1 MKTGTHHHA
10 HWMVL
15 LCLMISSVAYCKPIH
30 ASTDPVR
37 DEPPVTIED
46 REHWAFKPLL
56 RPAVPVPKHPQA
68 ARNDIDR
75 FILAKLEA
83 EGQSLSRQAD
93 PATLMRRVAFDLT
106 GLPPAQDDVRAFV
119 QDPGDQAFEAYVDKL
134 LASSQYGERWA
145 QHWLDLARYAE
156 TDGFEY
162 DTERKHAYKYR
173 DWVIEA
179 LNKDLPFDQ
188 FVRQQIA
195 GDEMSPAETMATGF
209 LVAGPDMP
217 DINLQ
222 DERRHVVLN
231 DITSTVG
238 SAFLGITIG
247 CAQCHDHPYD
257 PFSQADFYRLRAFF
271 DNLPEIRKDKA
282 IGPAFVETSAVSLP
296 SHVSIRG
303 DFRRPGPE
311 VVPAFPRIANPAGIP
326 VPAAPLEKSSGRRLA
341 LAQWL
346 TQPAN
351 GLFLRASVNR
361 LWQHH
366 FGRPLAG
373 IPNDLGH
380 QGEAPTHPELL
391 EWLASELPRQGW
403 SLKSM
408 HKQIVM
414 SATYRQSSLPSAGHD
429 AVADYALFPRRR
441 LSGEELRDAMLAV
454 AGQINLK
461 PGGPSVRLPLPPEV
475 SGTLLKKQQ
484 GATTD
489 PLELNRRS
497 IYTFARRNLRHPLFE
512 LFDRPDALMS
522 CGRRNESTTAPQ
534 ALMLFNSEFS
544 LGIAKAVAAQVKASG
559 SDAASVVTN
568 AVWRC
573 YSRAPT
579 AKEFELGKTFIER
592 QTALTSTLEEAITD
606 YCLALINASAF
617 CYVD

>member
-1 MKTGTHHHA
+1 MKTI
-10 HWMVL
+10 
-15 LCLMISSVAYCKPIH
+15 LCLLLLLLTGSLAQAKSIH
-30 ASTDPVR
+30 ASNDPVR
-37 DEPPVTIED
+37 DEPPIATD
-46 REHWAFKPLL
+46 DKEHWAFKPLQ
-56 RPAVPVPKHPQA
+56 RPQVPKLKNEA
-68 ARNDIDR
+68 TARNEVDR
-75 FILAKLEA
+75 FVLAKLEA
-83 EGQSLSRQAD
+83 AGQTLSPQAD

-106 GLPPAQDDVRAFV
+106 GLPPAIEDVRAFMK
-119 QDPGDQAFEAYVDKL
+119 DSGDRAFEAYVDKL
-134 LASSQYGERWA
+134 LATLQYGERWA

-173 DWVIEA
+173 DCVIEA

-195 GDEMSPAETMATGF
+195 GDEMTPQEMMATGF

-222 DERRHVVLN
+222 DERRHVVIN
-231 DITSTVG
+231 DITSTFG
-238 SAFLGITIG
+238 SAFLGVTIG

-257 PFSQADFYRLRAFF
+257 PLSQADFYRLRAFF
-271 DNLPEIRKDKA
+271 DNLPEMKRDKA
-282 IGPAFVETSAVSLP
+282 VGPAFVEVSATSPP

-303 DFRRPGPE
+303 DFRRPGPA
-311 VVPAFPRIANPAGIP
+311 VQPAFPRIANQEAKS
-326 VPAAPLEKSSGRRLA
+326 VSATPLEKSSGRRSA

-346 TQPAN
+346 TQPTN

-366 FGRPLAG
+366 FGKPLAG

-391 EWLASELPRQGW
+391 DWLATELPRQKW
-403 SLKSM
+403 SLKAM
-408 HKQIVM
+408 HKLIVM
-414 SATYRQSSLPSAGHD
+414 SATYRQSSLPTPGHLD
-429 AVADYALFPRRR
+429 TVNYALFPRRR
-441 LSGEELRDAMLAV
+441 LSGEEVRDALLAV
-454 AGQINLK
+454 SGQINLK
-461 PGGPSVRLPLPPEV
+461 PGGASVRLPLPPEV
-475 SGTLLKKQQ
+475 SATLLKKQQ

-489 PLELNRRS
+489 PPELHRRS

-544 LGIAKAVAAQVKASG
+544 LSMAQAIAAQVKASG
-559 SDAASVVTN
+559 SDPTTLVTS
-568 AVWRC
+568 AIWQC
-573 YSRAPT
+573 YARAPS
-579 AKEFELGKTFIER
+579 AKELALGTAFIER
-592 QTALTSTLEEAITD
+592 QTALTATFDEAITD
-606 YCLALINASAF
+606 YCLALLNANAF
-617 CYVD
+617 LTID

>member
-1 MKTGTHHHA
+1 MRAALFG
-10 HWMVL
+10 L
-15 LCLMISSVAYCKPIH
+15 LLMMGSAAQAKSIH
-30 ASTDPVR
+30 ASAEPVR
-37 DEPPVTIED
+37 DEPAISPED
-46 REHWAFKPLL
+46 KQHWAFKPLQ
-56 RPAVPVPKHPQA
+56 RPAVPELKDSA
-68 ARNDIDR
+68 LRNDIDR
-75 FILAKLEA
+75 FVLAKLRTT
-83 EGQSLSRQAD
+83 GQTISAQAD
-93 PATLMRRVAFDLT
+93 PATLLRRVAFDLT
-106 GLPPAQDDVRAFV
+106 GLPPALGDVQAFV
-119 QDPGDQAFEAYVDKL
+119 KAPSDKAFDAYVDKL
-134 LASSQYGERWA
+134 LSSPQYGERWA
-145 QHWLDLARYAE
+145 QHWLDVARYAE

-188 FVRQQIA
+188 FVRLQLA
-195 GDEMSPAETMATGF
+195 GDEMTPSEMIATGF

-238 SAFLGITIG
+238 SAFLGVTIG

-257 PFSQADFYRLRAFF
+257 PFSQADFYRLRSFF
-271 DNLPEIRKDKA
+271 DNLPEMKRDKA
-282 IGPAFVETSAVSLP
+282 LGPAFVETSATALA
-296 SHVSIRG
+296 SHVNIRG

-311 VVPAFPRIANPAGIP
+311 VTPAFPRIINEGAEAVKPR
-326 VPAAPLEKSSGRRLA
+326 PLEKSSGRRLA
-341 LAQWL
+341 LAEWL
-346 TQPAN
+346 TQPTN

-361 LWQHH
+361 LWQGH
-366 FGRPLAG
+366 FGKPLAG

-391 EWLASELPRQGW
+391 DWLASELLRQKW
-403 SLKSM
+403 SLKAM
-408 HKQIVM
+408 HKLVVM
-414 SATYRQSSLPSAGHD
+414 SATYRQSSLPSAGHND
-429 AVADYALFPRRR
+429 AVNYSLFPRRR
-441 LSGEELRDAMLAV
+441 LSGEELRDALLAV

-461 PGGPSVRLPLPPEV
+461 PGGASVRLPLPPEV
-475 SGTLLKKQQ
+475 SNTLLKKQQ

-497 IYTFARRNLRHPLFE
+497 IYTFARRNLRHPMFE

-544 LGIAKAVAAQVKASG
+544 AAMAKAVAAQVKGAG
-559 SDAASVVTN
+559 SDATSIVTT
-568 AVWRC
+568 VIWRC

-579 AKEFELGKTFIER
+579 SQELALGKAFLER
-592 QTALTSTLEEAITD
+592 QTALTTTFDEALAD
-606 YCLALINASAF
+606 YCLALLNANAF
-617 CYVD
+617 LHID

>member
-1 MKTGTHHHA
+1 M
-10 HWMVL
+10 
-15 LCLMISSVAYCKPIH
+15 
-30 ASTDPVR
+30 
-37 DEPPVTIED
+37 
-46 REHWAFKPLL
+46 
-56 RPAVPVPKHPQA
+56 
-68 ARNDIDR
+68 
-75 FILAKLEA
+75 
-83 EGQSLSRQAD
+83 
-93 PATLMRRVAFDLT
+93 
-106 GLPPAQDDVRAFV
+106 
-119 QDPGDQAFEAYVDKL
+119 
-134 LASSQYGERWA
+134 
-145 QHWLDLARYAE
+145 
-156 TDGFEY
+156 
-162 DTERKHAYKYR
+162 
-173 DWVIEA
+173 IEA
-179 LNKDLPFDQ
+179 LNKGLPFDQ

-195 GDEMSPAETMATGF
+195 GDEMSPAEMMATGF

-271 DNLPEIRKDKA
+271 DNLPEIKKDKA
-282 IGPAFVETSAVSLP
+282 IGPAFVETSAVPLP

-311 VVPAFPRIANPAGIP
+311 VVPAFLRIANPAGLP

-373 IPNDLGH
+373 IPNDLGR

-429 AVADYALFPRRR
+429 DAAGYALFPRRR

-454 AGQINLK
+454 SGQINLK

-544 LGIAKAVAAQVKASG
+544 LGIAKAIAAQVKTSG

-579 AKEFELGKTFIER
+579 AKELELGKTFIER
-592 QTALTSTLEEAITD
+592 QTALTSTFEEAVTD